1 MTTNVKKNANII
13 NKILV
18 VGLTITTKT
27 TTRTDLLKN
36 VKATTEPLV
45 EAKVANN
52 NIHREIT
59 INVNDKEI
67 MVGDTIFV
75 MAMMITIAMATMTEV
90 VKVPITVIT
99 TVVAKGM
106 DNLSRGTMI
115 ISLLKITGP
124 ITTTGAQCMRS
135 QSESL

>member
-45 EAKVANN
+45 EVKVANN

-59 INVNDKEI
+59 TNVNAKEI

-135 QSESL
+135 Q

>member
-18 VGLTITTKT
+18 VGLTITTK

-52 NIHREIT
+52 NIHREKT
-59 INVNDKEI
+59 TNVNAKEI

-90 VKVPITVIT
+90 AKVPITVTT
-99 TVVAKGM
+99 TVVAK
-106 DNLSRGTMI
+106 
-115 ISLLKITGP
+115 
-124 ITTTGAQCMRS
+124 
-135 QSESL
+135 